1 MVNQEN
7 SDTGRSWSDVWGSPP
22 RDQNN
27 GKIVRTQKYPGYS
40 VAFSKYVST
49 YCLSTNSC
57 IVESDCCWWIL
68 SVDIIENE
76 SDCCWWIFSKVIII
90 TKEEH
95 TCSNLQFFCYGA
107 QDIKFQLFLNFSNC
121 KLIIMGLATEPLFG

>member
-68 SVDIIENE
+68 S
-76 SDCCWWIFSKVIII
+76 
-90 TKEEH
+90 EEEA
-95 TCSNLQFFCYGA
+95 SERAKRAAAAARRWREYSRRGA
-107 QDIKFQLFLNFSNC
+107 DRPPTY
-121 KLIIMGLATEPLFG
+121 KLPEAVGNKD